1 MRQKIYYVLI
11 VCLGCILYGV
21 YSCNRSS
28 SGQAAA
34 EEIPDTISYNFN
46 IRPILSDKCFKC
58 HGPDAN
64 KRQAGLRLDMPE
76 SAYAALKDDP
86 EAHALVPG
94 SLKLSEVYKRI
105 STDDSTTMMPPPA
118 SNLKRLTP
126 FEVSLIKKW
135 IKQGA
140 KYEKHWAF
148 VPPKSYPVPV
158 VEDKAWPKNPIDNF
172 ILAKQEKAGLKH
184 NPEADKE
191 RLLKRICF
199 DLNGLPPDLALM
211 DRFMADKSPNAYEK
225 VVDELMARPAY
236 GEKMALHWLDI
247 ARYADSHGYQ
257 DDNYRTQWP
266 WRDWVIHAYNENLP
280 YNDFITWQLAGDQ
293 MPNHTKEQ
301 LLATGFN
308 RNHKITEEGGVID
321 EEYRVSYVTDRTN
334 TFGKAMLGVT
344 LECAHCHDHKYD
356 PFSQKEYY
364 QVFAFFNSVKEAGL
378 QSTVGGPET
387 YAKRPMMRISNDDV
401 KSVLKFINK
410 QDTGKLIVSIMGDSE
425 VYRKTYVLRRGN
437 YDAHG
442 DEVLPGTPKAILPF
456 STKYPQNR
464 LGLAEWLFNKQ
475 NPLTARVYVNQMW
488 QEFFGRGIV
497 KTLGDFG
504 MQGDLPTNVELLDWL
519 AVDFRDHGWNMKRLV
534 KQIVMSATYRQS
546 AVISPEELKT
556 DPENILLARGPRY
569 RLPAEFIRD
578 EVLASSGLLNRTI
591 GGPSVNPYQPPGLW
605 ENATSGRGILAS
617 YKQVHGANLY
627 RRGMYTLIKRTVP
640 PVEMA
645 IFDASNR
652 DQCEVQRLRTNTPL
666 QALLMEN
673 DPTVLEAAR
682 VLAAKLLQEKS
693 VSNDKIYKAFRL
705 IICRKPTD
713 KEMAILTSY
722 YADQLKTINSQSAN
736 KLLNVGEYPIPAD
749 LDKITLAA
757 MMKVVDTIYNLEE
770 AITKT

>member
-1 MRQKIYYVLI
+1 
-11 VCLGCILYGV
+11 V
-21 YSCNRSS
+21 YSCNHFSAEQS
-28 SGQAAA
+28 AT

-58 HGPDAN
+58 HGPDAS
-64 KRQAGLRLDMPE
+64 KRQAGLRLDIPE
-76 SAYAALKDDP
+76 SAYSALKDNP
-86 EAHALVPG
+86 TAHALVPG
-94 SLKLSEVYKRI
+94 DLDKSELFKRV
-105 STDDSTTMMPPPA
+105 SASDSAILMPPPS
-118 SNLKRLTP
+118 SNLKKLNQYELT
-126 FEVSLIKKW
+126 LIKLW

-148 VPPKSYPVPV
+148 VPPKYTPIPDVK
-158 VEDKAWPKNPIDNF
+158 DKAWPKNPMDNF
-172 ILAKQEKAGLKH
+172 ILARLEKYNIKPNA
-184 NPEADKE
+184 EADKE
-191 RLLKRICF
+191 RLLKRISF
-199 DLNGLPPDLALM
+199 DLTGLPPDLAMM
-211 DRFMADKSPNAYEK
+211 DKFLADNSPDAYEK
-225 VVDELMARPAY
+225 MVDELMAKPQY
-236 GEKMALHWLDI
+236 GEKMALHWMDI

-266 WRDWVIHAYNENLP
+266 WRDWVIHAYNENLS
-280 YNDFITWQLAGDQ
+280 YKSFITWQLAGDL

-321 EEYRVSYVTDRTN
+321 EEYRISYVTDRTN
-334 TFGKAMLGVT
+334 TFGKAMLGVS

-364 QVFAFFNSVKEAGL
+364 QVFAFFNNVKEVGIET
-378 QSTVGGPET
+378 TVGGPET
-387 YAKRPMMRISNDDV
+387 YAKKPLMQISNDDV

-410 QDTGKLIVSIMGDSE
+410 QDTGKLIVSIMGDSSN
-425 VYRKTYVLRRGN
+425 YRKTYLLKRGA
-437 YDAHG
+437 YDAPG
-442 DEVLPGTPKAILPF
+442 DEVSPNTPKAILPF
-456 STKYPQNR
+456 TNNYPKNR
-464 LGLAEWLFNKQ
+464 LGLANWLFDNE
-475 NPLTARVYVNQMW
+475 NPLTARVYVNQIW

-504 MQGDLPTNVELLDWL
+504 MQGDLPSNPQLLDWL
-519 AVDFRDHGWNMKRLV
+519 ALDFRDHGWNIKRLV

-546 AVISPEELKT
+546 AVISPEKLKD
-556 DPENILLARGPRY
+556 DPENIMLARGPRS
-569 RLPAEFIRD
+569 RLPAEFVRD
-578 EVLASSGLLNRTI
+578 EVLASSGLLTKTI

-605 ENATSGRGILAS
+605 ENTTSGRGQLAS
-617 YKQVHGANLY
+617 YKQVHGPDLY

-666 QALLMEN
+666 QALLMMN

-693 VSNDKIYKAFRL
+693 TSNDKIYKAFRL

-713 KEMAILTSY
+713 KEMGILTAY
-722 YADQLKTINSQSAN
+722 YADQLQSAN
-736 KLLNVGEYPIPAD
+736 KQSADKLLSVGEYPIPPD
-749 LDKITLAA
+749 LDKLTLVA

>member
-1 MRQKIYYVLI
+1 MKRNIAYIWLVGVVCI
-11 VCLGCILYGV
+11 VYTI
-21 YSCNRSS
+21 YSCNRFSS
-28 SGQAAA
+28 AQISA

-58 HGPDAN
+58 HGPDAG
-64 KRQAGLRLDMPE
+64 KRQAGLRLDIPE
-76 SAYAALKDDP
+76 SAYSALKDNP
-86 EAHALVPG
+86 TAHALVPG
-94 SLKLSEVYKRI
+94 NLDKSELYQRV
-105 STDDSTTMMPPPA
+105 STTDTAQQMPPVN
-118 SNLKRLTP
+118 SNLKRLN
-126 FEVSLIKKW
+126 EYELALIKKW

-148 VPPKSYPVPV
+148 VPPKSTPVPGV
-158 VEDKAWPKNPIDNF
+158 TDKAWPKSPIDNF
-172 ILAKQEKAGLKH
+172 ILAKLEKYNLKP
-184 NPEADKE
+184 NAEADKE
-191 RLLKRICF
+191 RLLKRISF
-199 DLNGLPPDLALM
+199 DLNGLPPDLATM
-211 DRFMADKSPNAYEK
+211 DKFMADNSPNAYEK
-225 VVDELMARPAY
+225 MVDELMARPQY
-236 GEKMALHWLDI
+236 GEKMALHWMDI

-266 WRDWVIHAYNENLP
+266 WRDWVIHAYNENMS
-280 YNDFITWQLAGDQ
+280 YKTFITWQLAGDL
-293 MPNHTKEQ
+293 MPDHTKEQ

-334 TFGKAMLGVT
+334 TFGKAMLGVS

-364 QVFAFFNSVKEAGL
+364 QVFAFFNSVKEVGIE
-378 QSTVGGPET
+378 STVGGPET
-387 YAKRPMMRISNDDV
+387 YAKKPLMQISNDDV
-401 KSVLKFINK
+401 KNVLKFINK
-410 QDTGKLIVSIMGDSE
+410 KDTGKLIVSVMGDDTA
-425 VYRKTYVLRRGN
+425 YRKTYILKRGS

-442 DEVLPGTPKAILPF
+442 DSVMPSTPKAILPF
-456 STKYPQNR
+456 NSNYPQNR
-464 LGLAEWLFNKQ
+464 LGLAKWLFDKE
-475 NPLTARVYVNQMW
+475 NPLTARVYVNQLW

-504 MQGDLPTNVELLDWL
+504 MQGDLPSNPQLLDWL
-519 AVDFRDHGWNMKRLV
+519 AIDFRDHGWNVKRLV

-546 AVISPEELKT
+546 AVVSPEKLKA
-556 DPENILLARGPRY
+556 DPENIWLARGPRS
-569 RLPAEFIRD
+569 RLPAEFVRD
-578 EVLASSGLLNRTI
+578 EVLASSGLLTKTI

-605 ENATSGRGILAS
+605 ENATSGRGLLAS
-617 YKQVHGANLY
+617 YKQVHGPDLY

-666 QALLMEN
+666 QALLMMN

-682 VLAAKLLQEKS
+682 VLATKLLQEKS
-693 VSNDKIYKAFRL
+693 ASNEKIYKAFRL

-722 YADQLKTINSQSAN
+722 YDDQLKSTSKQSAD
-736 KLLNVGEYPIPAD
+736 KLINVGEYPIATD
-749 LDKITLAA
+749 VNKQTLAA